1 VADRREATLL
11 DFAIAASIAVVP
23 LLLLVLIAVAEVRPG
38 DPSVRAR
45 PGANQHVSLR
55 EVAALKTFERA
66 IVRRD
71 VAKGAP
77 PTADALLERF
87 PQCRN
92 EWDGH
97 GGRLQR
103 LRRLVAR
110 SHEATLSPAQRMAA
124 QLEELDAALKRFST
138 GANRR
143 VTDAVGFDATR
154 WYDAVGSA
162 LGTPIETPDY
172 PGRRFVVQC
181 VDIARAVTMLSRG
194 EGRMLPALA
203 WRGTV
208 VERAM
213 KHWRPDQ
220 YVEISARQ
228 VARANPW
235 SGLPGCVYM
244 GFPAPDA
251 DAPMP
256 EYFVT
261 GSRGV
266 ASRLCNQPEML
277 GVAIADKPAARG
289 VGSSDDTTTEMRA
302 DDERWSVPP
311 SLAMMLQ
318 PLATLQRPTG
328 PLYRLYTEGAPTA
341 GLAPTD
347 YRYGPNRIDFGG
359 TPIDVGFS
367 VDITIDPAAQALAQK
382 TAACY
387 TGRQDICKALGI
399 LRAEDAGQPVGHRM
413 LERAVVRMAA
423 VAIVDIPTGRIEALA
438 GALSPCTREEY
449 DGPGRAKTCDRRLP
463 YPVRYR
469 PDALLNPAVYF
480 DAMPASVIK
489 PIMAAAF
496 LADRDV
502 GARWLAAEQA
512 QMQRPGAP
520 TADSLRGQLMR
531 SNSARFLDRML
542 CADQGFQ
549 NCRRPWEVQSTALAF
564 GWNEGCVDGRNDC
577 GKRDLLF
584 GRAVDASDESG
595 SVTPLATLVPYGR
608 LFAEPVGNKLGA
620 PFRLR
625 KPAPLDLAR
634 VQGCAAGADGK
645 RFSND
650 DWEQCRARGVVDIVA
665 EGWGQGHARSSA
677 LGVAGMMATL
687 AAAANGQ
694 TDVKRPHLVEG
705 LRGTGPASAA
715 QLKPAV
721 MRFGLADAQPGR
733 IPREAAEV
741 ILNGLSYSHREGT
754 ARAACE
760 QVFDAPTCKAI
771 DWLAGKTG
779 TPTFPNDNRTLDEL
793 ARLCAAG
800 ASQGAQQG
808 APPGARSDRSA
819 CGPLRP
825 YKWYVAAYKADPN
838 DARWTKAI
846 GVLTERNWIAATGRV
861 HSAGD
866 QGPNPAAEIG
876 IQVAARHSGR
886 ASNAAGLAAPNAG
899 GTAPARP
906 AGAAA
911 AATAATTA
919 TAAAK

>member
-1 VADRREATLL
+1 MGDKRQATLL

-23 LLLLVLIAVAEVRPG
+23 LLLLVLIAVAEMRPA
-38 DPSVRAR
+38 DVRAR
-45 PGANQHVSLR
+45 PGNNQHVSLR

-71 VAKGAP
+71 AVKSAL
-77 PTADALLERF
+77 PTAEVLLQRF
-87 PQCRN
+87 PQCRA
-92 EWDGH
+92 EWDGR
-97 GGRLQR
+97 GGRMQR
-103 LRRLVAR
+103 LRQFLAR

-124 QLEELDAALKRFST
+124 QFEEIDAALKRFST

-143 VTDAVGFDATR
+143 VVDAVGFDAVR
-154 WYDAVGSA
+154 WYDAA
-162 LGTPIETPDY
+162 RATLETPIETPDY

-181 VDIARAVTMLSRG
+181 ADVAGAVTMLSRG

-213 KHWRPDQ
+213 KNWRPEQ

-244 GFPAPDA
+244 GFPPPDA

-256 EYFVT
+256 EYFVS
-261 GSRGV
+261 GSRGI
-266 ASRLCNQPEML
+266 ATRLCNQPAML
-277 GVAIADKPAARG
+277 GAAVTDRPAARA
-289 VGSSDDTTTEMRA
+289 VGSSDDVAVAMRA

-311 SLAMMLQ
+311 SLAVMLQ
-318 PLATLQRPTG
+318 PLSTLQRPTG
-328 PLYRLYTEGAPTA
+328 SLYRLYTQAAPATA
-341 GLAPTD
+341 GITPTD

-367 VDITIDPAAQALAQK
+367 VDITIDPAVQALAQK

-387 TGRQDICKALGI
+387 TGRQDVCKALGMI
-399 LRAEDAGQPVGHRM
+399 RAEDAAQPVGHRM

-423 VAIVDIPTGRIEALA
+423 IAVIDIPSGRIEALA

-449 DGPGRAKTCDRRLP
+449 DGPGRAKTCDKRLP

-469 PDALLNPAVYF
+469 PDALLNPAVYH

-496 LADRDV
+496 LSDPTV
-502 GARWLAAEQA
+502 GSRWLAAEQT
-512 QMQRPGAP
+512 QMQRTGSPSL
-520 TADSLRGQLMR
+520 DSLRGQLMR

-542 CADQGFQ
+542 CADQSFQ
-549 NCRRPWEVQSTALAF
+549 NCRRPWEVQAMALAF
-564 GWNEGCVDGRNDC
+564 GWNEGCVEGRNDC

-595 SVTPLATLVPYGR
+595 SVAPLSTLVPYGR

-625 KPAPLDLAR
+625 RPAPLDLAR
-634 VQGCAAGADGK
+634 VQGCAAGGDGR

-677 LGVAGMMATL
+677 LGVAGMMAAL

-694 TDVKRPHLVEG
+694 SDVRKPHLVDG
-705 LRGTGPASAA
+705 LRGTGPANSA

-721 MRFGLADAQPGR
+721 MRFGLADAQPGK
-733 IPREAAEV
+733 ISREAAEV
-741 ILNGLSYSHREGT
+741 ILSGLSYSHREGT
-754 ARAACE
+754 ARLACE
-760 QVFDAPTCKAI
+760 QVFDAATCKAI
-771 DWLAGKTG
+771 DWIAGKTG
-779 TPTFPNDNRTLDEL
+779 TPTFPNDGRTLDEL
-793 ARLCAAG
+793 ARLCAG
-800 ASQGAQQG
+800 TTQGAH
-808 APPGARSDRSA
+808 SDRSA

-825 YKWYVAAYKADPN
+825 YKWYVAAYKTDPN
-838 DARWTKAI
+838 DGRWTKAI
-846 GVLTERNWIAATGRV
+846 GVLTERNWIAATGRI

-866 QGPNPAAEIG
+866 HGPNPAAEIG
-876 IQVAARHSGR
+876 IQVAARHRGQMTQTR
-886 ASNAAGLAAPNAG
+886 VAAE
-899 GTAPARP
+899 
-906 AGAAA
+906 
-911 AATAATTA
+911 
-919 TAAAK
+919 AK

>member
-1 VADRREATLL
+1 MAEKHSATLL

-23 LLLLVLIAVAEVRPG
+23 LLFLVLIAVAEVRPA
-38 DPSVRAR
+38 DPSVKAR
-45 PGANQHVSLR
+45 PGNHQHVSLR
-55 EVAALKTFERA
+55 QVAALKTFERA

-71 VAKGAP
+71 VVKSP
-77 PTADALLERF
+77 LPTADALLERF
-87 PQCRN
+87 PQCRA
-92 EWDGH
+92 EWDGQ
-97 GGRLQR
+97 GGRMQR
-103 LRRLVAR
+103 LRQYLAR
-110 SHEATLSPAQRMAA
+110 NREATLSPAQRMAA
-124 QLEELDAALKRFST
+124 QLEALDAALKRFST

-143 VTDAVGFDATR
+143 VVDAVGFDAAR
-154 WYDAVGSA
+154 WYDAVRA
-162 LGTPIETPDY
+162 TLDTPIETPDY

-181 VDIARAVTMLSRG
+181 ADIAGAVTMLSRG
-194 EGRMLPALA
+194 DGRMLPALA

-208 VERAM
+208 VERTM

-220 YVEISARQ
+220 YVEIAARQ
-228 VARANPW
+228 VARGNPW

-244 GFPAPDA
+244 GFPAPDVEA
-251 DAPMP
+251 TMP
-256 EYFVT
+256 EFFVS

-266 ASRLCNQPEML
+266 ATRLCNQPAML
-277 GVAIADKPAARG
+277 GVAVTDRPAARA
-289 VGSSDDTTTEMRA
+289 VGSSDDASTDMRA

-328 PLYRLYTEGAPTA
+328 PLYRLYTEAAPTT
-341 GLAPTD
+341 GLTATD

-359 TPIDVGFS
+359 TPIEVGFS
-367 VDITIDPAAQALAQK
+367 VDITIDPSAQALAQK

-387 TGRQDICKALGI
+387 TGRQDICKAIGI
-399 LRAEDAGQPVGHRM
+399 VRGEDAGQPIGHRM

-423 VAIVDIPTGRIEALA
+423 IAIIDVPTGRIEALA

-449 DGPGRAKTCDRRLP
+449 DGPGRAKTCDKRLP
-463 YPVRYR
+463 YPIRYR

-496 LADRDV
+496 LSDPNV
-502 GARWLAAEQA
+502 GAKWLAAEQA
-512 QMQRPGAP
+512 QMQRPGSP
-520 TADSLRGQLMR
+520 SADSLRGQLR
-531 SNSARFLDRML
+531 SSNSARFLDRML
-542 CADQGFQ
+542 CADQNFQ
-549 NCRRPWEVQSTALAF
+549 NCRRPWEVQTMALAF
-564 GWNEGCVDGRNDC
+564 GWNEGCVEGRNDC

-595 SVTPLATLVPYGR
+595 SVAPLAMLVPYGR
-608 LFAEPVGNKLGA
+608 LFAEPSVGTAANKLGA

-625 KPAPLDLAR
+625 KPAPLDLGR

-645 RFSND
+645 RFSSD

-677 LGVAGMMATL
+677 LGVAGMMASL

-694 TDVKRPHLVEG
+694 AGVKKPHLVDG
-705 LRGTGPASAA
+705 LRGTGPANAA

-721 MRFGLADAQPGR
+721 TRFGLAEAQPGK
-733 IPREAAEV
+733 ISHDAAEV
-741 ILNGLSYSHREGT
+741 ILSGLSYSHRDGT
-754 ARAACE
+754 ARLACE
-760 QVFDAPTCKAI
+760 QVFDAATCKSI
-771 DWLAGKTG
+771 DWIAGKTG
-779 TPTFPNDNRTLDEL
+779 TPTFPNDKRTLDEL
-793 ARLCAAG
+793 ARLCAGSA
-800 ASQGAQQG
+800 QGAQ
-808 APPGARSDRSA
+808 SDRSA

-838 DARWTKAI
+838 DGRWTKAI

-866 QGPNPAAEIG
+866 FGPNPAAEIG
-876 IQVAARHSGR
+876 IQIAARHSGR
-886 ASNAAGLAAPNAG
+886 MA
-899 GTAPARP
+899 TAPSTV
-906 AGAAA
+906 
-911 AATAATTA
+911 AATAPTTA
-919 TAAAK
+919 TAAVAK